1 MDSVTCSAVAL
12 AIHRKINRTAT
23 DASEY
28 PITLVSYLI
37 ACQTYTDP
45 AKGSITRFSWAD
57 GAADPEIT
65 YFEPHTGRYLAGQ
78 TVLWRN
84 SGLGPHT
91 VTSSTGQFDSG
102 TLQGGATFS
111 YTFSAPGVYAYE
123 CLVHPTMHGKVVV
136 LAAPP
141 PGFPAGAS
149 LDAVLLHLAK
159 QHGAHGSKTLVR
171 VLAARPGAKALLQ
184 LQAPSGSSWSTK
196 LRAQLSAAGA
206 TTFSLGAGV
215 HRRLRVVVQGA
226 GQIPLISRAVRP
238 PL

>member
-1 MDSVTCSAVAL
+1 MRKAATRIAL
-12 AIHRKINRTAT
+12 ATLAGAITLLAFAVGSTAAT
-23 DASEY
+23 DVDVTIVYRAY
-28 PITLVSYLI
+28 
-37 ACQTYTDP
+37 QP
-45 AKGSITRFSWAD
+45 AEVTVL
-57 GAADPEIT
+57 T
-65 YFEPHTGRYLAGQ
+65 GQ

-91 VTSSTGQFDSG
+91 VTAPTGQFDSG

-111 YTFSAPGVYAYE
+111 YTFATPGVYAYE

-159 QHGAHGSKTLVR
+159 KHGPHGSKTLVR
-171 VLAARPGAKALLQ
+171 VLAARPEAEALLQ

-196 LRAQLSAAGA
+196 LRAHLSAAGA
-206 TTFSLGAGV
+206 TTFSLGEGI
-215 HRRLRVVVQGA
+215 HRRLRVIVQGA
-226 GQIPLISRAVRP
+226 GQIPLVSRAVSP
-238 PL
+238 PT